1 MAAMAATEQTQTF
14 CYRHPKNETAVA
26 CSNCGRPICTECM
39 VFAAVGIK
47 CPECAGQPTG
57 MKRAA
62 TRARTSAAQG
72 RTDLVTRGL
81 IGVCVA
87 VFVLQIAQAGNING
101 RPEEFAAND
110 IWVRGSLVGGFIA
123 EGEWWRLVTSAF
135 IHASPIHLLFN
146 MLMLWW
152 FGSALEA
159 LLGRVRFLGI
169 FFVSVLGGSAG
180 ALLATEPNQLTVG
193 ASGAVF
199 GILGAG
205 VVLERRQIM
214 VFGGGALGV
223 VVLNLALT
231 FLIPGIS
238 IGGHIGGL
246 AGGAA
251 ATFALSRFGR
261 GHAAYGRLG
270 VEGVVGLLAV
280 AVLSV
285 AVAYFRVRGYT

>member
-1 MAAMAATEQTQTF
+1 MDRMAATEQVQV

-57 MKRAA
+57 VKRATA
-62 TRARTSAAQG
+62 RARSSAAEG
-72 RTDLVTRGL
+72 SGALATKAL
-81 IGVCVA
+81 IGINVLVY
-87 VFVLQIAQAGNING
+87 VLQLAEGGDRNG
-101 RPEEFAAND
+101 RSGEVWEKGA
-110 IWVRGSLVGGFIA
+110 LVGFQVA
-123 EGEWWRLVTSAF
+123 DGEWWRLVTSAF
-135 IHASPIHLLFN
+135 IHASIIHLLFN

-159 LLGRVRFLGI
+159 LLGRARYLGI
-169 FFVSVLGGSAG
+169 YFVSVLGGAAG
-180 ALLATEPNQLTVG
+180 ALLATQSNQLTVG

-205 VVLERRQIM
+205 VVLERRNVM
-214 VFGGGALGV
+214 VFGGGALTV

-238 IGGHIGGL
+238 IGGHLGGL
-246 AGGAA
+246 AAGAA
-251 ATFALSRFGR
+251 AILAMSRFGR

-270 VEGVVGLLAV
+270 IEGIIGLV
-280 AVLSV
+280 AVGAICV
-285 AVAYFRVRGYT
+285 AIAYFRVRGYT

>member
-1 MAAMAATEQTQTF
+1 MDRMAATEQVQV

-26 CSNCGRPICTECM
+26 CSSCGRPICTDCM

-57 MKRAA
+57 VKRA
-62 TRARTSAAQG
+62 TSRARTSTAVG
-72 RTDLVTRGL
+72 RGALATKAL
-81 IGVCVA
+81 IGINVLVY
-87 VFVLQIAQAGNING
+87 VLQLAEGGDRNG
-101 RPEEFAAND
+101 RGGEVWEKGA
-110 IWVRGSLVGGFIA
+110 LVGFQVA
-123 EGEWWRLVTSAF
+123 DGEWWRLVTSAF
-135 IHASPIHLLFN
+135 IHASIIHLLFN

-159 LLGRVRFLGI
+159 LLGRARYLGI
-169 FFVSVLGGSAG
+169 YFVSVLGGAAG
-180 ALLATEPNQLTVG
+180 ALLATQSNQLTVG

-205 VVLERRQIM
+205 VVLERRNVM
-214 VFGGGALGV
+214 VFGGGALTV

-238 IGGHIGGL
+238 IGGHLGGL
-246 AGGAA
+246 AAGAG
-251 ATFALSRFGR
+251 ATLAMSRFGR

-270 VEGVVGLLAV
+270 IEGIVGLVAV
-280 AVLSV
+280 ALICV
-285 AVAYFRVRGYT
+285 AIAYFRVRGYA

>member
-1 MAAMAATEQTQTF
+1 MTATEQVQV

-26 CSNCGRPICTECM
+26 CSSCGRPICTDCM

-57 MKRAA
+57 VKRA
-62 TRARTSAAQG
+62 TSRARTSAAVG
-72 RTDLVTRGL
+72 TGALATKAL
-81 IGVCVA
+81 IGINVLVY
-87 VFVLQIAQAGNING
+87 VLQLAEGGDRNG
-101 RPEEFAAND
+101 RSGEAWE
-110 IWVRGSLVGGFIA
+110 RGALVGFWVA
-123 EGEWWRLVTSAF
+123 DGEWWRLVTSAF
-135 IHASPIHLLFN
+135 IHASIIHLLFN

-159 LLGRVRFLGI
+159 LLGRARYLGI
-169 FFVSVLGGSAG
+169 YFVSVLGGAAG
-180 ALLATEPNQLTVG
+180 ALLATQPNQLTVG

-205 VVLERRQIM
+205 VVLERRNVM
-214 VFGGGALGV
+214 VFGGGALTV

-238 IGGHIGGL
+238 IGGHLGGL
-246 AGGAA
+246 AAGAA
-251 ATFALSRFGR
+251 AILAMSRFGR

-270 VEGVVGLLAV
+270 IEGIIGLV
-280 AVLSV
+280 AVGAICV
-285 AVAYFRVRGYT
+285 AITYFRVRGYT

>member
-1 MAAMAATEQTQTF
+1 MAAMAATEQAQTSY
-14 CYRHPKNETAVA
+14 CYRHPKNETAVT
-26 CSNCGRPICTECM
+26 CSNCGRPICTDCM

-57 MKRAA
+57 MKRTA
-62 TRARTSAAQG
+62 TRARTSAAEG
-72 RTDLVTRGL
+72 RGALVTRGL
-81 IGVCVA
+81 IGVSVV
-87 VFVLQIAQAGNING
+87 VFLLQIAQAGDING
-101 RPEEFAAND
+101 RAGE
-110 IWVRGSLVGGFIA
+110 IWQRGSLVGFFVA
-123 EGEWWRLVTSAF
+123 EGEWWRLITSAF

-152 FGSALEA
+152 FGSALET
-159 LLGRVRFLGI
+159 LLGRVRYLGI
-169 FFVSVLGGSAG
+169 FFVSVLGGAAG

-246 AGGAA
+246 AAGAA
-251 ATFALSRFGR
+251 ATLALSRFGR

-270 VEGVVGLLAV
+270 LEGTVGLLAV

-285 AVAYFRVRGYT
+285 VIAYFRVRGYA

>member
-1 MAAMAATEQTQTF
+1 MARMATTEQAQTSV

-26 CSNCGRPICTECM
+26 CSTCGRPICTECM

-57 MKRAA
+57 MKRTTA
-62 TRARTSAAQG
+62 RARTSAGTGTGA
-72 RTDLVTRGL
+72 LVTKGL
-81 IGVCVA
+81 MGISIVVYL
-87 VFVLQIAQAGNING
+87 LQIAQAGNING
-101 RPEEFAAND
+101 RAGD
-110 IWVRGSLVGGFIA
+110 IWVRGSLIGGFVA
-123 EGEWWRLVTSAF
+123 DGEWWRLVTSAF

-146 MLMLWW
+146 MVMLWW
-152 FGSALEA
+152 FGSALEG

-169 FFVSVLGGSAG
+169 VLVSILAGAAG
-180 ALLATEPNQLTVG
+180 ALLVTQANQLTVG

-214 VFGGGALGV
+214 VFGGGALAV
-223 VVLNLALT
+223 VVLNLMLT

-238 IGGHIGGL
+238 IGGHLGGL

-251 ATFALSRFGR
+251 ATLALSRFGR

-270 VEGVVGLLAV
+270 IEGAAGLVAV

-285 AVAYFRVRGYT
+285 AVAYFRVRGYA

>member
-1 MAAMAATEQTQTF
+1 MAATEQVQV

-26 CSNCGRPICTECM
+26 CSSCGRPICPDCM

-57 MKRAA
+57 VKRA
-62 TRARTSAAQG
+62 TSRARTSAAVG
-72 RTDLVTRGL
+72 TGALATKAL
-81 IGVCVA
+81 IGVNVL
-87 VFVLQIAQAGNING
+87 VYVLQLAEGGDRNG
-101 RPEEFAAND
+101 RGGEVWEKGA
-110 IWVRGSLVGGFIA
+110 LVGFWVA
-123 EGEWWRLVTSAF
+123 DGEWWRLVTSAF
-135 IHASPIHLLFN
+135 IHASIIHLLFN

-159 LLGRVRFLGI
+159 LLGRARYLGI
-169 FFVSVLGGSAG
+169 YFVSVLGGAAG
-180 ALLATEPNQLTVG
+180 ALLATQANQLTVG

-205 VVLERRQIM
+205 VVLERRNVM
-214 VFGGGALGV
+214 VFGGGALTV

-238 IGGHIGGL
+238 IGGHLGGL
-246 AGGAA
+246 AAGAG
-251 ATFALSRFGR
+251 ATLAMSRFGR

-270 VEGVVGLLAV
+270 IEGIIGLVAV
-280 AVLSV
+280 ALICV
-285 AVAYFRVRGYT
+285 AIAYFRVRGYA

>member
-1 MAAMAATEQTQTF
+1 MADMATTEQAQTSV

-26 CSNCGRPICTECM
+26 CSSCGRPICTECM

-47 CPECAGQPTG
+47 CPECAGQPSG
-57 MKRAA
+57 AKRAT
-62 TRARTSAAQG
+62 TRARTSAGLGTGA
-72 RTDLVTRGL
+72 LVTKGL
-81 IGVCVA
+81 IGISVL
-87 VFVLQIAQAGNING
+87 VFLLQISQAGDING
-101 RPEEFAAND
+101 RAGD
-110 IWVRGSLVGGFIA
+110 IWVRGSLVGGFVA
-123 EGEWWRLVTSAF
+123 DGEWWRLVTSAF

-146 MLMLWW
+146 MVMLWW
-152 FGSALEA
+152 FGSALEN
-159 LLGRVRFLGI
+159 LVGRVRFLGI
-169 FFVSVLGGSAG
+169 VLVSILGGAAG
-180 ALLATEPNQLTVG
+180 ALLATQPNELTVG

-223 VVLNLALT
+223 VVLNLMLT

-246 AGGAA
+246 AAGAG
-251 ATFALSRFGR
+251 ATLALSRFGR

-270 VEGVVGLLAV
+270 VEGAVGLVAV
-280 AVLSV
+280 AALSI

>member
-1 MAAMAATEQTQTF
+1 MATTEQAQTSV

-57 MKRAA
+57 MKKAK
-62 TRARTSAAQG
+62 TRARTSAGLATG
-72 RTDLVTRGL
+72 ALVTKGL
-81 IGVCVA
+81 IGISVLVYL
-87 VFVLQIAQAGNING
+87 LQIAQAGNING
-101 RPEEFAAND
+101 RAGE
-110 IWVRGSLVGGFIA
+110 IWFRGSLIGGFVA
-123 EGEWWRLVTSAF
+123 DGEWWRLITSAF

-146 MLMLWW
+146 MIMLWW
-152 FGSALEA
+152 FGSALEG
-159 LLGRVRFLGI
+159 LLGRVRYLGVVL
-169 FFVSVLGGSAG
+169 VSILGGAAG
-180 ALLATEPNQLTVG
+180 ALLVTQANEITVG

-214 VFGGGALGV
+214 VFGGGALAV
-223 VVLNLALT
+223 VVLNLMLT
-231 FLIPGIS
+231 FIIPGIS
-238 IGGHIGGL
+238 IGGHLGGL

-251 ATFALSRFGR
+251 ATLALSRFGR

-270 VEGVVGLLAV
+270 VEGAVGLVAV
-280 AVLSV
+280 AVLSI
-285 AVAYFRVRGYT
+285 AVAYFRVRGYA

>member
-1 MAAMAATEQTQTF
+1 MAATEQVQV

-26 CSNCGRPICTECM
+26 CSSCGRPICPDCM

-47 CPECAGQPTG
+47 CPECAGQPAG
-57 MKRAA
+57 IKRAS
-62 TRARTSAAQG
+62 THARRSAAVG
-72 RTDLVTRGL
+72 TGAIVTKGL
-81 IGVCVA
+81 IGVNVL
-87 VFVLQIAQAGNING
+87 VFVLQLLEGGDPNG
-101 RPEEFAAND
+101 RAGE
-110 IWVRGSLVGGFIA
+110 IWQRGSLVGFWVA
-123 EGEWWRLVTSAF
+123 DGEWWRLVTSGF
-135 IHASPIHLLFN
+135 IHASIIHLLFN

-152 FGSALEA
+152 FGSALET
-159 LLGRVRFLGI
+159 LLGRGRFLGLY
-169 FFVSVLGGSAG
+169 FVSLLGGAAG
-180 ALLATEPNQLTVG
+180 ALLATQANQLTVG

-214 VFGGGALGV
+214 VFGGGALSV

-238 IGGHIGGL
+238 IGGHLGGL
-246 AGGAA
+246 AAGAG

-270 VEGVVGLLAV
+270 VEGAVGLVAV
-280 AVLSV
+280 AVVCV
-285 AVAYFRVRGYT
+285 AVAYLRVRGYA

>member
-1 MAAMAATEQTQTF
+1 MAGMATTEQAQTSV

-47 CPECAGQPTG
+47 CPECAGQPSG
-57 MKRAA
+57 ISRAA
-62 TRARTSAAQG
+62 KRTRSSAGVATG
-72 RTDLVTRGL
+72 ALVTRGL
-81 IGVCVA
+81 IGISVV
-87 VFVLQIAQAGNING
+87 VFLLQIAQAGNING
-101 RPEEFAAND
+101 QAGE
-110 IWVRGSLVGGFIA
+110 IWVRGSLVGGFVA

-152 FGSALEA
+152 FGSALET
-159 LLGRVRFLGI
+159 LLGRVRYLGI
-169 FFVSVLGGSAG
+169 VMVSILGGAAG
-180 ALLATEPNQLTVG
+180 ALLATQANELTVG

-205 VVLERRQIM
+205 LVLERRQIM
-214 VFGGGALGV
+214 VFGGGAFAV
-223 VVLNLALT
+223 VALNLALS

-238 IGGHIGGL
+238 IGGHLGGL
-246 AGGAA
+246 AAGAG
-251 ATFALSRFGR
+251 ATLALSRFGR

-270 VEGVVGLLAV
+270 IEGVAGLVAV
-280 AVLSV
+280 AALSI

>member
-1 MAAMAATEQTQTF
+1 MAATEQVQV

-26 CSNCGRPICTECM
+26 CSSCGRPICPDCM

-57 MKRAA
+57 VKRA
-62 TRARTSAAQG
+62 TVRARTSAAAG
-72 RTDLVTRGL
+72 SGALVTKAL
-81 IGVCVA
+81 IGVNVL
-87 VFVLQIAQAGNING
+87 VFLLQLAEGGDRNG
-101 RPEEFAAND
+101 RGGEVWEKGA
-110 IWVRGSLVGGFIA
+110 LVGFWVA
-123 EGEWWRLVTSAF
+123 DGEWWRLVTSAF
-135 IHASPIHLLFN
+135 IHASIIHLLFN

-159 LLGRVRFLGI
+159 LLGRARYLGI
-169 FFVSVLGGSAG
+169 YFVSVLGGAAG
-180 ALLATEPNQLTVG
+180 ALLATQANQLTVG

-205 VVLERRQIM
+205 VVLERRNVM
-214 VFGGGALGV
+214 VFGGGALTV

-238 IGGHIGGL
+238 IGGHLGGL
-246 AGGAA
+246 AAGAG
-251 ATFALSRFGR
+251 ATLAKSRFGR

-270 VEGVVGLLAV
+270 IEGLIGLVAV
-280 AVLSV
+280 ALICV
-285 AVAYFRVRGYT
+285 AIAYFRVRGYA

>member
-1 MAAMAATEQTQTF
+1 MAGMATTEQAQTSV

-47 CPECAGQPTG
+47 CPECAGQPSG
-57 MKRAA
+57 ISRAA
-62 TRARTSAAQG
+62 KRTRTSAGAG
-72 RTDLVTRGL
+72 TGTLVTRGL
-81 IGVCVA
+81 IGISVV
-87 VFVLQIAQAGNING
+87 VFLLQIAQAGNING
-101 RPEEFAAND
+101 QAGE
-110 IWVRGSLVGGFIA
+110 IWVRGSLIGGFVA

-152 FGSALEA
+152 FGSALET
-159 LLGRVRFLGI
+159 LLGRVRYLGI
-169 FFVSVLGGSAG
+169 VMVSILGGAAG
-180 ALLATEPNQLTVG
+180 ALLATQANELTVG

-205 VVLERRQIM
+205 LVLERRQIM
-214 VFGGGALGV
+214 VFGGGAFAV
-223 VVLNLALT
+223 VALNLALS

-238 IGGHIGGL
+238 IGGHLGGL
-246 AGGAA
+246 AAGAG
-251 ATFALSRFGR
+251 ATLALSRFGR

-270 VEGVVGLLAV
+270 IEGFAGLVAV
-280 AVLSV
+280 AALSI

>member
-1 MAAMAATEQTQTF
+1 MTATEQVQV

-26 CSNCGRPICTECM
+26 CSSCGRPICTDCM

-57 MKRAA
+57 VKRA
-62 TRARTSAAQG
+62 TSRARTSAAVG
-72 RTDLVTRGL
+72 TGALATKAL
-81 IGVCVA
+81 IGINVLVY
-87 VFVLQIAQAGNING
+87 VLQLAEGGDRNG
-101 RPEEFAAND
+101 RSGEAWE
-110 IWVRGSLVGGFIA
+110 RGALVGFWVA
-123 EGEWWRLVTSAF
+123 DGEWWRLVTSAF
-135 IHASPIHLLFN
+135 IHASIIHLLFN

-159 LLGRVRFLGI
+159 LLGRARYLGI
-169 FFVSVLGGSAG
+169 YFVSVLGGAAG
-180 ALLATEPNQLTVG
+180 ALLATQPNQLTVG

-205 VVLERRQIM
+205 VVLERRNVM
-214 VFGGGALGV
+214 VFGGGALTV

-238 IGGHIGGL
+238 IGGHLGGL
-246 AGGAA
+246 AAGAA
-251 ATFALSRFGR
+251 AILAMSRFGR

-270 VEGVVGLLAV
+270 IEGIIGLV
-280 AVLSV
+280 AVGAICV
-285 AVAYFRVRGYT
+285 AIAYFRVRGYT

>member
-1 MAAMAATEQTQTF
+1 MAGMATTEQAQTSV

-47 CPECAGQPTG
+47 CPECAGQPSG
-57 MKRAA
+57 ISRAA
-62 TRARTSAAQG
+62 KRTRTSAGAG
-72 RTDLVTRGL
+72 TSTLVTRGL
-81 IGVCVA
+81 IGISVV
-87 VFVLQIAQAGNING
+87 VFLLQIAQAGNING
-101 RPEEFAAND
+101 QAGE
-110 IWVRGSLVGGFIA
+110 IWVRGSLIGGFVA

-152 FGSALEA
+152 FGSALET
-159 LLGRVRFLGI
+159 LLGRVRYLGI
-169 FFVSVLGGSAG
+169 VMVSILGGAAG
-180 ALLATEPNQLTVG
+180 ALLATQANELTVG

-205 VVLERRQIM
+205 LVLERRQIM
-214 VFGGGALGV
+214 VFGGGAFAV
-223 VVLNLALT
+223 VALNLALS

-238 IGGHIGGL
+238 IGGHLGGL
-246 AGGAA
+246 AAGAG
-251 ATFALSRFGR
+251 ATLALSRFGR

-270 VEGVVGLLAV
+270 IEGVAGLVAV
-280 AVLSV
+280 AALSI